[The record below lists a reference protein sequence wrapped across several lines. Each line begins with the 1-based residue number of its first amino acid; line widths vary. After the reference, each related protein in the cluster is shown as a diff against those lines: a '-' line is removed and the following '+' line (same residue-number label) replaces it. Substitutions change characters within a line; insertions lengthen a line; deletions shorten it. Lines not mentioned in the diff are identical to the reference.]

1 MSIATADLEIEVAYG
16 TPTAQ
21 RIVAMKVPR
30 GTTAREAVTQ
40 SGIAAGFPE
49 IDPENAVLG
58 IFSRKLDG
66 KRTPAPE
73 DYELKPRDRI
83 EIYRPLR
90 ITAMEARKLRAN
102 RG

>member
-1 MSIATADLEIEVAYG
+1 MSIAAANLEIEVAYG

-21 RIVAMKVPR
+21 RIVAIEVPR

-40 SGIAAGFPE
+40 SGIAAEFPE
-49 IDPENAVLG
+49 IDLESAVLG

-83 EIYRPLR
+83 EIYRPLGM
-90 ITAMEARKLRAN
+90 TPKEARRLRAN